1 MQEREVTILE
11 KYEINKYLEKFENS
25 VNDLRLALEGK
36 TLELELNRLNEEM
49 LEPSFWDD
57 SKNSS
62 LVINKLNEVKEKLN
76 TITKINKG
84 YQDVLDLCEMCEMDD
99 SEELKE
105 LLEEEILNFDKL
117 VEETTIKVILNG
129 EYDDSDVIL
138 EIHPGAGGTESMDW
152 ALMLFRMYQ
161 RYCQN
166 HGFKF
171 KVIDYLAGE
180 EAGIKS
186 VTINISGKNAYG
198 MLKGERGVH
207 RLVRISPFDTNKRRH
222 TSFASVDISPVI
234 KDTEE
239 IKINDQDLKID
250 TFCSSGPGGQGVNTT
265 YSAVRITHKPTGI
278 VVNCQNERSQIQN
291 REQAML
297 VLMSKLMELKIQQQ
311 EEELAKIKGGSSAI
325 AFGSQIRS
333 YVFCP
338 YTLVKDHRS
347 NVENGNV
354 NAVMDGDLDSFIY
367 GYLKWMCSK

>member
-1 MQEREVTILE
+1 MYICPICKDKLIKEFITTYGNELLYTIITTVLTYVGLRIKTLYE
-11 KYEINKYLEKFENS
+11 KHVNDSIKKNIIDSIINKSQIDKNTLVIEIGPGAGSLTYKLSSYAKNVLCYEI
-25 VNDLRLALEGK
+25 D
-36 TLELELNRLNEEM
+36 T
-49 LEPSFWDD
+49 
-57 SKNSS
+57 
-62 LVINKLNEVKEKLN
+62 
-76 TITKINKG
+76 T
-84 YQDVLDLCEMCEMDD
+84 
-99 SEELKE
+99 LKE

-117 VEETTIKVILNG
+117 IEETTIKVILNG

-166 HGFKF
+166 HNYKF
-171 KVIDYLAGE
+171 KVIDYLAGD

-250 TFCSSGPGGQGVNTT
+250 TFCASGPGGQGVNTT

-291 REQAML
+291 REQAMM
-297 VLMSKLMELKIQQQ
+297 VLISKLMELKIQQQ

-367 GYLKWMCSK
+367 GYLKWMCNK

>member
-1 MQEREVTILE
+1 MREREVTILE
-11 KYEINKYLEKFENS
+11 KYEINKYLEKFLNS
-25 VNDLRLALEGK
+25 VNDLRLALNSEA
-36 TLELELNRLNEEM
+36 LEIELASLNEEM
-49 LEPSFWDD
+49 LKPSFWDD
-57 SKNSS
+57 SKSS
-62 LVINKLNEVKEKLN
+62 SVVINKLNEVKEKVT
-76 TITKINKG
+76 TINKVNKG

-117 VEETTIKVILNG
+117 IEETTIKVILNG
-129 EYDDSDVIL
+129 EYDDSDVIM

-222 TSFASVDISPVI
+222 TSFASLDISPVI
-234 KDTEE
+234 KDSEE
-239 IKINDQDLKID
+239 IKINEQDLKID

-354 NAVMDGDLDSFIY
+354 NAVMDGDLDSFIF
-367 GYLKWMCSK
+367 GYLKWMCNK

>member
-1 MQEREVTILE
+1 ME
-11 KYEINKYLEKFENS
+11 KYEINKYLEKFESS
-25 VNDLRLALEGK
+25 VNDLRLALDSDSLN
-36 TLELELNRLNEEM
+36 LELKELNEQILQPN
-49 LEPSFWDD
+49 FWDD
-57 SKNSS
+57 SKNSNKVIS
-62 LVINKLNEVKEKLN
+62 LLNEVKEKVN
-76 TITKINKG
+76 TIDEINKR
-84 YQDVLDLCEMCEMDD
+84 YNDVLELFEMFTLED
-99 SEELKE
+99 SEEIAE
-105 LLEEEILNFDKL
+105 LLEEEFLSFDKL
-117 VEETTIKVILNG
+117 LEETTIKVILNG
-129 EYDDSDVIL
+129 EYDDNDVIL

-166 HGFKF
+166 HNYKF

-186 VTINISGKNAYG
+186 VTISISGKNAYG

-222 TSFASVDISPVI
+222 TSFASVDVSPVI
-234 KDTEE
+234 KDIDE

-291 REQAML
+291 REQAMM
-297 VLMSKLMELKIQQQ
+297 VLQSKLMELKIKQQ

-354 NAVMDGDLDSFIY
+354 NAVMDGDLDGFIY
-367 GYLKWMCSK
+367 GYLKWMCNK

>member
-1 MQEREVTILE
+1 ME
-11 KYEINKYLEKFENS
+11 KYEINKYLEKFLTS
-25 VNDLRLALEGK
+25 VNDLRLALDESYLK
-36 TLELELNRLNEEM
+36 DTIRDLNEQVSA
-49 LEPSFWDD
+49 PDFWLD
-57 SKNSS
+57 SKNSNKI
-62 LVINKLNEVKEKLN
+62 INELNVVKDKLS
-76 TITKINKG
+76 TISTINQNYK
-84 YQDVLDLCEMCEMDD
+84 DILDLYEMT
-99 SEELKE
+99 SIEESDELNE
-105 LLEEEILNFDKL
+105 LLEEEILKFDTVL
-117 VEETTIKVILNG
+117 EEATIKTILNG
-129 EYDDSDVIL
+129 QYDDNDVIL

-161 RYCQN
+161 RYSQKHN
-166 HGFKF
+166 FKF

-186 VTINISGKNAYG
+186 VTISISGKNAYG
-198 MLKGERGVH
+198 MLKSEKGVH

-222 TSFASVDISPVI
+222 TSFASVDVSPVI
-234 KDTEE
+234 KDDTE
-239 IKINDQDLKID
+239 IVINQEDLKID
-250 TFCSSGPGGQGVNTT
+250 TFCASGPGGQGVNTT

-291 REQAML
+291 REQAMM
-297 VLMSKLMELKIQQQ
+297 VLMSKLMELKLKEQ
-311 EEELAKIKGGSSAI
+311 EEELAKIKGDSSSI

>member
-25 VNDLRLALEGK
+25 VNDLRLALDSEA
-36 TLELELNRLNEEM
+36 LEIELANLNEEM

>member
-1 MQEREVTILE
+1 ME
-11 KYEINKYLEKFENS
+11 KYEINKYLEKFHNS
-25 VNDLRLALEGK
+25 VNDLNLALDSVS
-36 TLELELNRLNEEM
+36 LEKKLKELNELI

-57 SKNSS
+57 SKKSNK
-62 LVINKLNEVKEKLN
+62 VISELNVVKEKVN
-76 TITKINKG
+76 TISEVNKG
-84 YQDVLDLCEMCEMDD
+84 YDDIKELYEMYTLDE
-99 SEELKE
+99 SEEMKE
-105 LLEEEILNFDKL
+105 LLEEEILNFNTL
-117 VEETTIKVILNG
+117 IEETTIKVILNG
-129 EYDDSDVIL
+129 EYDDNDVIL

-152 ALMLFRMYQ
+152 ADMLFRMYQ
-161 RYCQN
+161 RYCQKHN
-166 HGFKF
+166 FKF

-186 VTINISGKNAYG
+186 VTITISGKNAYG

-234 KDTEE
+234 KDMAEV
-239 IKINDQDLKID
+239 KINEADLKID

-291 REQAML
+291 REQAMM
-297 VLMSKLMELKIQQQ
+297 VLQSKLMELEIQKK

-354 NAVMDGDLDSFIY
+354 GAVMDGELDSFIY
-367 GYLKWMCSK
+367 GYLKWMCNK

>member
-1 MQEREVTILE
+1 VSILE
-11 KYEINKYLEKFENS
+11 KYEINKYLEKFHNS
-25 VNDLRLALEGK
+25 VNDLNLALDSVS
-36 TLELELNRLNEEM
+36 LEKKLKELNELI

-57 SKNSS
+57 SKKSNK
-62 LVINKLNEVKEKLN
+62 VIAELNVVKEKVN
-76 TITKINKG
+76 TISEVNKG
-84 YQDVLDLCEMCEMDD
+84 YDDIKELYEMYTLDE
-99 SEELKE
+99 SEEMKE
-105 LLEEEILNFDKL
+105 LLEEEILNFNTL

-129 EYDDSDVIL
+129 EYDDNDVIL

-152 ALMLFRMYQ
+152 ADMLFRMYQ
-161 RYCQN
+161 RYCQKHN
-166 HGFKF
+166 FKF

-186 VTINISGKNAYG
+186 VTITISGKNAYG

-234 KDTEE
+234 KDMAEV
-239 IKINDQDLKID
+239 KINEADLKID

-291 REQAML
+291 REQAMI
-297 VLMSKLMELKIQQQ
+297 VLQSKLMELEIQKK

-354 NAVMDGDLDSFIY
+354 SAVMDGELDSFIY
-367 GYLKWMCSK
+367 GYLKWMCNK

>member
-1 MQEREVTILE
+1 ME

-25 VNDLRLALEGK
+25 VSDLRVAFNSQLLEERLK
-36 TLELELNRLNEEM
+36 ELNEEI
-49 LEPSFWDD
+49 LKEDFWLDTKK
-57 SKNSS
+57 S
-62 LVINKLNEVKEKLN
+62 NKTISELNDVKEKVN
-76 TITKINKG
+76 TINKINQN
-84 YQDVLDLCEMCEMDD
+84 YQDILDLYEMYNLDE
-99 SEELKE
+99 SAEIGEFLEELINSFDDY
-105 LLEEEILNFDKL
+105 LEE
-117 VEETTIKVILNG
+117 VTIKVILNDK
-129 EYDDSDVIL
+129 YDDNDVIL

-152 ALMLFRMYQ
+152 ANMLFRMYQ

-166 HGFKF
+166 HGFSF

-186 VTINISGKNAYG
+186 VTISICGKNAYG
-198 MLKGERGVH
+198 LLKGERGVH

-222 TSFASVDISPVI
+222 TSFASVDISPQI
-234 KDTEE
+234 KDVSE
-239 IKINDQDLKID
+239 IKINEADLRID

-291 REQAML
+291 KEQAMI
-297 VLMSKLMELKIQQQ
+297 VLHSKLMELEIQRQ
-311 EEELAKIKGGSSAI
+311 EEELLKIKGGSSQI

-347 NVENGNV
+347 NYENGNV
-354 NAVMDGDLDSFIY
+354 AMVMDGGIDGFINA
-367 GYLKWMCSK
+367 YLKWKCNI

>member
-1 MQEREVTILE
+1 ME
-11 KYEINKYLEKFENS
+11 KYEINKYLEKFSTS
-25 VNDLRLALEGK
+25 VNDLRLALDSNALK
-36 TLELELNRLNEEM
+36 IRLEELNGLI
-49 LEPSFWDD
+49 LAPDFWND
-57 SKNSS
+57 SKKSS
-62 LVINKLNEVKEKLN
+62 KVIDELNIVKEKVN
-76 TITKINKG
+76 TIDDVNKG
-84 YQDVLDLCEMCEMDD
+84 YDDILELYEMYTLDE
-99 SEELKE
+99 SEEMKE
-105 LLEEEILNFDKL
+105 LLEEEILNFNTLLED
-117 VEETTIKVILNG
+117 TTIKVILNG
-129 EYDDSDVIL
+129 EYDDNDVIL

-152 ALMLFRMYQ
+152 ADMLFRMYQ
-161 RYCQN
+161 RYSQKHN
-166 HGFKF
+166 FKF

-198 MLKGERGVH
+198 MLKSERGVH

-234 KDTEE
+234 KDIDE
-239 IKINDQDLKID
+239 IKINEQDLKID

-265 YSAVRITHKPTGI
+265 YSAVRITHKPSGI

-291 REQAML
+291 REQAMM
-297 VLMSKLMELKIQQQ
+297 VLQSKLMELEILKK

-354 NAVMDGDLDSFIY
+354 NAVMDGELDSFIY
-367 GYLKWMCSK
+367 GYLKWMCNK

>member
-1 MQEREVTILE
+1 ME
-11 KYEINKYLEKFENS
+11 KYEVNKYLEKFEKS
-25 VNDLRLALEGK
+25 VQDLHLALNYENL
-36 TLELELNRLNEEM
+36 LEELKILNEEI
-49 LEPSFWDD
+49 LDPSFWLD

-62 LVINKLNEVKEKLN
+62 DVIAKMNDVKDKVN
-76 TITKINKG
+76 TIETVDKG
-84 YQDVLDLCEMCEMDD
+84 YHDILELVEMLTLEE
-99 SEELKE
+99 SEELTL
-105 LLEEEILNFDKL
+105 LLEEEILSFDKL

-129 EYDDSDVIL
+129 EYDDNDVIL

-152 ALMLFRMYQ
+152 ADMLFRMYQ
-161 RYCQN
+161 RYCQKHN
-166 HGFKF
+166 FKF
-171 KVIDYLAGE
+171 KVIDYLAGD

-186 VTINISGKNAYG
+186 VTISISGKNAYG
-198 MLKGERGVH
+198 LLKAERGVH

-222 TSFASVDISPVI
+222 TSFASVDVSPVI
-234 KDTEE
+234 KDLNEV
-239 IKINDQDLKID
+239 KINEQDLKID

-291 REQAML
+291 REQAMM
-297 VLMSKLMELKIQQQ
+297 VLQSKLMELEIKKQ
-311 EEELAKIKGGSSAI
+311 EEELAKIKGDSSSI

-367 GYLKWMCSK
+367 GYLKWMCNK

>member
-1 MQEREVTILE
+1 ME

-25 VNDLRLALEGK
+25 VNDLRLALDSDS
-36 TLELELNRLNEEM
+36 LNEE
-49 LEPSFWDD
+49 LKTLNEQILHPNFWDD
-57 SKNSS
+57 TKNSNKVIS
-62 LVINKLNEVKEKLN
+62 LLNEVKEKVN
-76 TITKINKG
+76 TIDEINKR
-84 YQDVLDLCEMCEMDD
+84 YNDVLELFEMFNLED
-99 SEELKE
+99 SVEIAE
-105 LLEEEILNFDKL
+105 LLEEEFLSFDKL
-117 VEETTIKVILNG
+117 LEETTIKVILNG
-129 EYDDSDVIL
+129 EYDDNDVIL

-166 HGFKF
+166 HNYKF

-186 VTINISGKNAYG
+186 VTISISGKNAYG

-222 TSFASVDISPVI
+222 TSFASVDVSPVI
-234 KDTEE
+234 KDIDE

-291 REQAML
+291 REQAMM
-297 VLMSKLMELKIQQQ
+297 VLQSKLMELKIKQQ
-311 EEELAKIKGGSSAI
+311 EEELAK
-325 AFGSQIRS
+325 
-333 YVFCP
+333 
-338 YTLVKDHRS
+338 
-347 NVENGNV
+347 N
-354 NAVMDGDLDSFIY
+354 
-367 GYLKWMCSK
+367 

>member
-1 MQEREVTILE
+1 MSILE
-11 KYEINKYLEKFENS
+11 KYEINKYLEKFHNS
-25 VNDLRLALEGK
+25 VNDLNLALDSVS
-36 TLELELNRLNEEM
+36 LEKKLKELNELI

-57 SKNSS
+57 SKKSNK
-62 LVINKLNEVKEKLN
+62 VIAELNVVKEKVN
-76 TITKINKG
+76 TISEVNKG
-84 YQDVLDLCEMCEMDD
+84 YDDIKELYEMYTLDE
-99 SEELKE
+99 SEEMKE
-105 LLEEEILNFDKL
+105 LLEEEILNFNTL
-117 VEETTIKVILNG
+117 IEETTIKVILNG
-129 EYDDSDVIL
+129 EYDDNDVIL

-152 ALMLFRMYQ
+152 ADMLFRMYQ
-161 RYCQN
+161 RYCQKHN
-166 HGFKF
+166 FKF

-186 VTINISGKNAYG
+186 VTITISGKNAYG

-234 KDTEE
+234 KDMAEV
-239 IKINDQDLKID
+239 KINEADLKID
-250 TFCSSGPGGQGVNTT
+250 TFCASGPGGQGVNTT

-291 REQAML
+291 REQAMM
-297 VLMSKLMELKIQQQ
+297 VLQSKLMELEIQKK

-354 NAVMDGDLDSFIY
+354 GAVMDGELDSFIY
-367 GYLKWMCSK
+367 GYLKWMCNK

>member
-1 MQEREVTILE
+1 ME

-25 VNDLRLALEGK
+25 VKDLNLALDTI
-36 TLELELNRLNEEM
+36 TLETRLKELNEQILDPN
-49 LEPSFWDD
+49 FWDD
-57 SKNSS
+57 SKKSNK
-62 LVINKLNEVKEKLN
+62 VISELNVVKEKVN
-76 TITKINKG
+76 TISEVNKG
-84 YQDVLDLCEMCEMDD
+84 YDDILELYEMYTLDESDER
-99 SEELKE
+99 KE
-105 LLEEEILNFDKL
+105 LLEDEILNFNTL

-129 EYDDSDVIL
+129 EYDDNDVIL

-152 ALMLFRMYQ
+152 ADMLFRMYQ
-161 RYCQN
+161 RYCQKHN
-166 HGFKF
+166 FKF

-186 VTINISGKNAYG
+186 VTISISGKNAYG

-222 TSFASVDISPVI
+222 TSFASVDVSPVI
-234 KDTEE
+234 KDIDE
-239 IKINDQDLKID
+239 IKINETDLKID

-291 REQAML
+291 REQAMM
-297 VLMSKLMELKIQQQ
+297 VLQSKLMELEIQKK

-354 NAVMDGDLDSFIY
+354 SAVMDGELDSFIY
-367 GYLKWMCSK
+367 GYLKWMCNK

>member
-1 MQEREVTILE
+1 ME

-25 VNDLRLALEGK
+25 VNDLRLALNSE
-36 TLELELNRLNEEM
+36 ELEEELKHLNQKM
-49 LEPSFWDD
+49 MEPNFWDD
-57 SKNSS
+57 AKNSNE
-62 LVINKLNEVKEKLN
+62 VITKLNEVKEKVN
-76 TITKINKG
+76 TITKVNKG
-84 YQDVLDLCEMCEMDD
+84 YQDILDLCEMCALDESQD
-99 SEELKE
+99 LKE

-117 VEETTIKVILNG
+117 IEETTIKVILNG

-166 HGFKF
+166 HNYKF
-171 KVIDYLAGE
+171 KVIDYLAGD

-250 TFCSSGPGGQGVNTT
+250 TFCASGPGGQGVNTT

-291 REQAML
+291 REQAMM
-297 VLMSKLMELKIQQQ
+297 VLISKLMELKIQQQ

-367 GYLKWMCSK
+367 GYLKWMCNK

>member
-1 MQEREVTILE
+1 ME
-11 KYEINKYLEKFENS
+11 KYEINKYLEKFLSS
-25 VNDLRLALEGK
+25 VNDLRLALDSEK
-36 TLELELNRLNEEM
+36 LEEELKVLNEQI
-49 LEPSFWDD
+49 LEPNFWDD
-57 SKNSS
+57 SRKSNT
-62 LVINKLNEVKEKLN
+62 VINKLNEVKEKVN
-76 TITKINKG
+76 TITEVNKG
-84 YQDVLDLCEMCEMDD
+84 YQDVLDLFEMYSLEDSVELTEM
-99 SEELKE
+99 
-105 LLEEEILNFDKL
+105 LEEEILNFDKL
-117 VEETTIKVILNG
+117 LEETTIKVILNG
-129 EYDDSDVIL
+129 EYDDNDVIL

-166 HGFKF
+166 HNFKF

-186 VTINISGKNAYG
+186 VTISISGKNAYG

-234 KDTEE
+234 KDIEE
-239 IKINDQDLKID
+239 IKINEQDLKID

-291 REQAML
+291 REQAMM
-297 VLMSKLMELKIQQQ
+297 VLQSKLMELKIRKQ
-311 EEELAKIKGGSSAI
+311 EEDLAKIKGGSSAI

-367 GYLKWMCSK
+367 GYLKWMCNK